1 MIAWCI
7 ICVITCCA
15 AHLDLYPHDCTLQAK
30 KVRSLERESGAQSS
44 SAYIFG
50 SSAYFGSRPQAH
62 VGGNGRNP
70 APGNFADVLA
80 AVSTGRARPL
90 DRCRKLRGRFPFG
103 APIGSFEPS
112 RCLLAT
118 TVATADMPTLQ
129 RKPSIHPLTSVLRE
143 RSDAIS
149 LLRAHC

>member
-1 MIAWCI
+1 MQ
-7 ICVITCCA
+7 
-15 AHLDLYPHDCTLQAK
+15 DC
-30 KVRSLERESGAQSS
+30 SGGDMDSNQ
-44 SAYIFG
+44 YI
-50 SSAYFGSRPQAH
+50 H

-80 AVSTGRARPL
+80 AVSTSRARTL
-90 DRCRKLRGRFPFG
+90 DRCRKLRGRLPFG

-118 TVATADMPTLQ
+118 TVATADMLTLQ

>member
-1 MIAWCI
+1 M
-7 ICVITCCA
+7 
-15 AHLDLYPHDCTLQAK
+15 DSNQ
-30 KVRSLERESGAQSS
+30 
-44 SAYIFG
+44 YI
-50 SSAYFGSRPQAH
+50 H
-62 VGGNGRNP
+62 VGDNGRNP

-80 AVSTGRARPL
+80 AVSTGRARTL
-90 DRCRKLRGRFPFG
+90 DRCRKLRGRLPFG

-129 RKPSIHPLTSVLRE
+129 RKPSIHPLTFVLRE
-143 RSDAIS
+143 RSAAIS